1 TYESDISE
9 IENVDALYVFDLPFD
24 LKVLENIVEQLNPI
38 AIHVSYQA
46 KEDAFLQAIPH
57 RDDFKW
63 LYGYLHK
70 YCPLRLNVDIPNVMK
85 MKNWSK
91 EKVVFMLKVFLDL
104 HFIKVDQDVIYMKE
118 NVEKKALD
126 ASRTYQF
133 KLQQG
138 EIEKVLYYSTY
149 NELKDWFGV
158 LLTEKE
164 RDGEEVS

>member
-1 TYESDISE
+1 VYTFFSPCTCDHQRLHTFPTRRSSDLSDRDDVTVITYESDISE
-9 IENVDALYVFDLPFD
+9 IEKVDALYVFDLPFD
-24 LKVLENIVEQLNPI
+24 LKVLENIVKALNPI
-38 AIHVSYQA
+38 AIHVTYQA

-104 HFIKVDQDVIYMKE
+104 QFIK
-118 NVEKKALD
+118 
-126 ASRTYQF
+126 
-133 KLQQG
+133 
-138 EIEKVLYYSTY
+138 
-149 NELKDWFGV
+149 
-158 LLTEKE
+158 
-164 RDGEEVS
+164 